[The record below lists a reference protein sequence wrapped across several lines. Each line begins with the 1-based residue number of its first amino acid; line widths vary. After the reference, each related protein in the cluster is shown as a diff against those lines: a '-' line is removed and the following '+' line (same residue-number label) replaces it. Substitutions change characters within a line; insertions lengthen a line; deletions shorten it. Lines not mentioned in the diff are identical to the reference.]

1 MVLVA
6 ADFASWTGTRVA
18 VRTALPGVVTADRPP
33 VSPQLSPNMSSS
45 PLLYLASTSPRR
57 REILQSLGIE
67 FEVAMVETDES
78 PRAGESAEDLV
89 IRLATAKADAATD
102 AEYVLGSD
110 TVVVLDDHLLGKP
123 ADVDEAVDMLL
134 ALSGRSHTVIT
145 GVALK
150 TPNGTRAVLSKT
162 DVQFREIDRD
172 EAIRY
177 WHSGEPADKA
187 GGYGIQG
194 LGGMFVEAINGSYSG
209 VMGLPVFETVE
220 LLKSAGIEVLSK
232 KK

>member
-1 MVLVA
+1 MKL
-6 ADFASWTGTRVA
+6 
-18 VRTALPGVVTADRPP
+18 
-33 VSPQLSPNMSSS
+33 SPQLH
-45 PLLYLASTSPRR
+45 LASTSPRR

-67 FEVAMVETDES
+67 FEIAKVETDES
-78 PRAGESAEDLV
+78 QQEDESAEDLV
-89 IRLATAKADAATD
+89 LRLAIAKAEAATG

-110 TVVVLDDHLLGKP
+110 TVVVLDDRVLGKP
-123 ADVDEAVDMLL
+123 EDADDAVDMLL
-134 ALSGRSHTVIT
+134 ALSGRSHSVFT

-162 DVQFREIDRD
+162 DVRFREIDRD

-194 LGGMFVEAINGSYSG
+194 RGGMFVEAINGSYSG

>member
-1 MVLVA
+1 
-6 ADFASWTGTRVA
+6 
-18 VRTALPGVVTADRPP
+18 
-33 VSPQLSPNMSSS
+33 MSAS

-57 REILQSLGIE
+57 REILQSLGVE
-67 FEVAMVETDES
+67 FEVVMVETDES
-78 PRAGESAEDLV
+78 PLAGESAEDLV
-89 IRLATAKADAATD
+89 VRLARAKAEAATG

-110 TVVVLDDHLLGKP
+110 TVVVLDDVVLGKP
-123 ADVDEAVDMLL
+123 EDADDAVDMLL
-134 ALSGRSHTVIT
+134 ALSGRSHTVLT
-145 GVALK
+145 GVALR
-150 TPNGTRAVLSKT
+150 TSNGTRVVLSKT
-162 DVQFREIDRD
+162 DVRFREIDRD

-187 GGYGIQG
+187 GSYGIQG

>member
-1 MVLVA
+1 
-6 ADFASWTGTRVA
+6 
-18 VRTALPGVVTADRPP
+18 
-33 VSPQLSPNMSSS
+33 MSAS

-57 REILQSLGIE
+57 REILHSLGIE
-67 FEVAMVETDES
+67 FEVVMVEIDES
-78 PRAGESAEDLV
+78 PLAGESAEDLV
-89 IRLATAKADAATD
+89 VRLATAKAEAATG

-110 TVVVLDDHLLGKP
+110 TVVVLDDIVLGKP
-123 ADVDEAVDMLL
+123 EDAADAVDMLL
-134 ALSGRSHTVIT
+134 ALSGRSHTVLT
-145 GVALK
+145 GVALR
-150 TPNGTRAVLSKT
+150 TPNGTGLVLSKT
-162 DVQFREIDRD
+162 DVRFREIDRD

-187 GGYGIQG
+187 GSYGIQG

>member
-1 MVLVA
+1 MKL
-6 ADFASWTGTRVA
+6 
-18 VRTALPGVVTADRPP
+18 
-33 VSPQLSPNMSSS
+33 SPQLH
-45 PLLYLASTSPRR
+45 LASTSPRR

-67 FEVAMVETDES
+67 FEIAMVETDES
-78 PRAGESAEDLV
+78 QQEDESAEDLV
-89 IRLATAKADAATD
+89 LRLAIAKAEAATG

-110 TVVVLDDHLLGKP
+110 TVVVLDDRVLGKP
-123 ADVDEAVDMLL
+123 KDADDAVDMLL
-134 ALSGRSHTVIT
+134 ALSGRSHSVFT

-162 DVQFREIDRD
+162 DVRFREIDRD

-194 LGGMFVEAINGSYSG
+194 RGGMFVEAINGSYSG
-209 VMGLPVFETVE
+209 VMGLPVFETVK

>member
-1 MVLVA
+1 
-6 ADFASWTGTRVA
+6 
-18 VRTALPGVVTADRPP
+18 
-33 VSPQLSPNMSSS
+33 MSAS

-67 FEVAMVETDES
+67 FEVVMVEIDEN
-78 PRAGESAEDLV
+78 PLAGESAEDLV
-89 IRLATAKADAATD
+89 VRLATAKAEAATG

-110 TVVVLDDHLLGKP
+110 TVVVLDDVVLGKP
-123 ADVDEAVDMLL
+123 EDADDAVDMLL
-134 ALSGRSHTVIT
+134 ALSGRSHSVFT
-145 GVALK
+145 GVALRS
-150 TPNGTRAVLSKT
+150 PNGTGLVLSKT
-162 DVQFREIDRD
+162 DVRFREIDRD

-187 GGYGIQG
+187 GSYGIQG